1 MIRIET
7 DRLLLRDH
15 SLEDLN
21 DYHAWMSDPA
31 VMRYIIGF
39 KQSNTR
45 DESLASLKKTIEGIN
60 KTPRTNYFI
69 AIAQRDTGRYI
80 GSGGGFIERLESNGG
95 IMEIGYMLK
104 KDFWG
109 LGYTTE
115 ATKAWIDYSFRYLC
129 VHRIIA
135 HCDCDNASSEK
146 VMQKCG
152 MEKEAVLKQHR
163 YHNGSWRDGLQYAVV
178 KEEWRRGPGK

>member
-7 DRLLLRDH
+7 DRLLLREH
-15 SLEDLN
+15 ALEDLD

-39 KQSNTR
+39 KQSRTHE
-45 DESLASLKKTIEGIN
+45 ESLAGLKKAIEGIN
-60 KTPRTNYFI
+60 ETPRKKYFV
-69 AIAQRDTGRYI
+69 AITERDTGMYI
-80 GSGGGFIERLESNGG
+80 GSGGGVIERLETNGG

-115 ATKAWIDYSFRYLC
+115 ATMAWIGYSFRRLG

-135 HCDCDNASSEK
+135 HCDCDNTSSEK

-152 MEKEAVLKQHR
+152 MKKEAMLKRHR
-163 YHNGSWRDGLQYAVV
+163 YHNGTWRDGLQYAVV
-178 KEEWRRGPGK
+178 KEE